1 MVPPARAV
9 SEPPG
14 TGAARAKR
22 ALVTRPREDSHGIAT
37 ALAELGFAVQIEPL
51 LEIRPVEDAQIDTD
65 GLQGILATSANGIR
79 ALARTLADRD
89 LPVWAVGDASARAAR
104 DLGYRAVA
112 SAGGDVDSLAAL
124 VTERCRPEAG
134 ALLHAAG
141 SVTAGDLSGRLGQAG
156 FTVRRVVLYRAET
169 AERISDELAQSLKD
183 GTIDVA
189 LFFSPRTA
197 ATFATLVA
205 AAGLSETTG
214 RIAAYALSQAVARE
228 LSALPWAGVHVAA
241 APTQAAL
248 LAALQPTTDR
258 GPSMTE
264 TDVPK
269 PATPASGDPARPEPE
284 NAAPAKGSSAWALV
298 LAVILAALIGAA
310 ALTYES
316 WKSVLEM
323 VVPTATLAP
332 PANSVPAN
340 PAPANPAPAPVAP
353 ASDSVRA
360 ELAALQGRLAQL
372 EARPAADARLDQAE
386 GQIKALQAQIPAR
399 LTADLQELAAQVG
412 ELKRT
417 SADAAA
423 VLRMTDRLEKAES
436 RLAELESKRSSAVAL
451 LLAVG
456 QLREALAASLPYDS
470 ELRAVKALAGTD
482 SDILRG
488 VEILKARAAAGLP
501 TRAVLVSR
509 FHALAPS
516 IVRADILP
524 AEMSWWR
531 QTLDRLATLVIVRR
545 EDGDAVGED
554 SPALVA
560 RATARLGEGDLTAAL
575 AELSRLTGGAATIA
589 APWLA
594 DASDRLAADHAV
606 SEMTAHVVAAI
617 GAKP

>member
-1 MVPPARAV
+1 
-9 SEPPG
+9 
-14 TGAARAKR
+14 
-22 ALVTRPREDSHGIAT
+22 
-37 ALAELGFAVQIEPL
+37 
-51 LEIRPVEDAQIDTD
+51 
-65 GLQGILATSANGIR
+65 
-79 ALARTLADRD
+79 
-89 LPVWAVGDASARAAR
+89 
-104 DLGYRAVA
+104 
-112 SAGGDVDSLAAL
+112 
-124 VTERCRPEAG
+124 
-134 ALLHAAG
+134 
-141 SVTAGDLSGRLGQAG
+141 
-156 FTVRRVVLYRAET
+156 
-169 AERISDELAQSLKD
+169 
-183 GTIDVA
+183 
-189 LFFSPRTA
+189 
-197 ATFATLVA
+197 
-205 AAGLSETTG
+205 
-214 RIAAYALSQAVARE
+214 
-228 LSALPWAGVHVAA
+228 
-241 APTQAAL
+241 
-248 LAALQPTTDR
+248 
-258 GPSMTE
+258 MTE

-269 PATPASGDPARPEPE
+269 PATPASGDPASPEPE

-332 PANSVPAN
+332 PTNPVPAN
-340 PAPANPAPAPVAP
+340 PAPVAQNPAPALVAP
-353 ASDSVRA
+353 PADSGRA

-399 LTADLQELAAQVG
+399 LAADLQELAAQVG

-482 SDILRG
+482 QDILQG
-488 VEILKARAAAGLP
+488 VEILKARAVAGLP

-509 FHALAPS
+509 FHALAPA

-560 RATARLGEGDLTAAL
+560 RATARLGEGDLAAAL